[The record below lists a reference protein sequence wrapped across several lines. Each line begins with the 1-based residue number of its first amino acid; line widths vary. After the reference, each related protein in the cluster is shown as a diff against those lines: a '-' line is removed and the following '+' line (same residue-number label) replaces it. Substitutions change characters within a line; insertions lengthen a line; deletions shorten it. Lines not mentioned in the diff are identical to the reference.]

1 MLSVGS
7 AIFLTILYSGNWLFR
22 SLEPTGLATVEVT
35 ARLAVFTVTIH
46 LFLEKDG
53 SSKRVRA
60 CQRSIL

>member
-53 SSKRVRA
+53 R
-60 CQRSIL
+60 